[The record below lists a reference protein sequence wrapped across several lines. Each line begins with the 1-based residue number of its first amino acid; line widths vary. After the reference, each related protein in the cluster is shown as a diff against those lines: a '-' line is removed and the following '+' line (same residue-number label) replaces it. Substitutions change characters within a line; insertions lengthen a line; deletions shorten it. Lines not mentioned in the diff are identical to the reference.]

1 MKYHLEGKGGAR
13 GYTAF
18 GIETAKGSTH
28 HDLKEFWHLGRDLPP
43 GHRRERVMPPNVVVE
58 QGDFSAATSAV
69 YAALDALGGRV
80 LQALAVYL
88 GQTRDYFAD
97 KVNEGNS
104 ILRVIHYPPI
114 AREGEDAA
122 SASARAGHVRAA
134 AHEDINLITLLLGAD
149 EGGLQLLR
157 RDGRW
162 MEVNPP
168 PGCVT
173 CNIGDMLQRLSNH
186 RLPSTTHRVVNPPPE
201 RAHLPR
207 LYHESRALPCAHFLW
222 PDEWLVGA
230 C

>member
-1 MKYHLEGKGGAR
+1 
-13 GYTAF
+13 
-18 GIETAKGSTH
+18 
-28 HDLKEFWHLGRDLPP
+28 
-43 GHRRERVMPPNVVVE
+43 MPPNVVVE

-114 AREGEDAA
+114 REGGRDAA

-186 RLPSTTHRVVNPPPE
+186 RLPSTTIG
-201 RAHLPR
+201 
-207 LYHESRALPCAHFLW
+207 W
-222 PDEWLVGA
+222 
-230 C
+230 